1 MKIFLGA
8 WRKLIWPCLSSSDP
22 APGRRYTP
30 PSTTLGSG
38 GKMAE
43 ALPLGAQE
51 AGGGGALMGKLRMA
65 DRGMMEVLMHTFMK
79 MRVAKASRL
88 TSCCCCAFFCRWFR
102 IIQVSWWRQTVPT
115 SSAPCCPHTGGATR
129 LCPLLS
135 RSVTLPINMSENI
148 NWTRAFGHNYCDFK
162 MHYSFLTTA
171 LKHSCFLLHTAIN

>member
-51 AGGGGALMGKLRMA
+51 AGGGGVLMGKLRMA
-65 DRGMMEVLMHTFMK
+65 DRGIMEVLMHTFMK
-79 MRVAKASRL
+79 WGLKLADSLAAAVP
-88 TSCCCCAFFCRWFR
+88 FCRWFR

-115 SSAPCCPHTGGATR
+115 SSALCCPHTGGATR
-129 LCPLLS
+129 LCPLLL

-148 NWTRAFGHNYCDFK
+148 NWKRAFGRNYCDFK
-162 MHYSFLTTA
+162 MHYSFWSTG
-171 LKHSCFLLHTAIN
+171 LKHSCFLLHAAVN